1 MRVALK
7 AGLVAKQTPG
17 SWEHITSQIGMF
29 CYTGLTPQQSKRM
42 TDEFHVY
49 MLESGRINV
58 CVQRIP
64 PLLYSPIFAFFLTHM
79 HTHTTLLFSQ
89 CWPLRRGDSSRG
101 GQHPCVCNWGPFHHH
116 GISMNPMCCI
126 KNEWSE

>member
-64 PLLYSPIFAFFLTHM
+64 FFLHLSSLFFLTC
-79 HTHTTLLFSQ
+79 TYTTLLFSQ

-101 GQHPCVCNWGPFHHH
+101 GQHPCLCNWGPFHHH
-116 GISMNPMCCI
+116 GF
-126 KNEWSE
+126 